1 MAHLVASLKAVAYL
15 LKPFMPETSDSILN
29 QLGLLPAIT
38 LENLKFEDLP
48 ENTNVV
54 SKGTPIFPRLDI
66 EKEVAY
72 IKSQMQ

>member
-1 MAHLVASLKAVAYL
+1 
-15 LKPFMPETSDSILN
+15 MPKTSDNITT
-29 QLGLLPAIT
+29 QLGLPKAT
-38 LENLKFEDLP
+38 NLENLKFEDLP
-48 ENTNVV
+48 KTVTVV